1 MQNRKLA
8 IISIILLIIIGS
20 VFIPPS
26 GYSFVSPNL
35 SLAGVIYWIIKRKCP
50 LNNYLIF
57 FLGLLN
63 DLFIGTPIGSSSLF
77 YFLVKE
83 SILLLEIRF
92 KKSGIMFDLL
102 KYIFGITIYFSFVYI
117 FIIIYFSNNPSI
129 DYFLM
134 NYLLT
139 LFIFP
144 VIYITLS
151 WIEAKMM
158 PDLA

>member
-8 IISIILLIIIGS
+8 IISIVILIIISS

-26 GYSFVSPNL
+26 GYSFLSP
-35 SLAGVIYWIIKRKCP
+35 SLPIAGIIYWIIKRKCP

-63 DLFIGTPIGSSSLF
+63 DFFVGTPIGSSSLF
-77 YFLVKE
+77 YFIVKE
-83 SILLLEIRF
+83 SIFLLEIRL
-92 KKSGIMFDLL
+92 KKSGIVFDLV
-102 KYIFGITIYFSFVYI
+102 KYIFGLTVYFSFVYI
-117 FIIIYFSNNPSI
+117 FIIIYFSNYPSI

-139 LFIFP
+139 FFIFP
-144 VIYITLS
+144 VVYITLS
-151 WIEAKMM
+151 WIESKMRQNQV
-158 PDLA
+158 

>member
-1 MQNRKLA
+1 MHNRKLV
-8 IISIILLIIIGS
+8 IISIILLIIIS
-20 VFIPPS
+20 NIFIPPN
-26 GYSFVSPNL
+26 GYSFLSPCF
-35 SLAGVIYWIIKRKCP
+35 SIAGIIYWIIKRKCP

-77 YFLVKE
+77 YFIVKE
-83 SILLLEIRF
+83 SIFLLEIRF
-92 KKSGIMFDLL
+92 KKSGVISDLV
-102 KYIFGITIYFSFVYI
+102 KYVFGLTVYFSFVYI
-117 FIIIYFSNNPSI
+117 FIIIYFANYPSV

-134 NYLLT
+134 SYLLT

-151 WIEAKMM
+151 WIEGKMSQ
-158 PDLA
+158 AET

>member
-8 IISIILLIIIGS
+8 ITSIIILIIIGS

-26 GYSFVSPNL
+26 GYSFVSPGL
-35 SLAGVIYWIIKRKCP
+35 SIAGIIYWIIKRKCP

-77 YFLVKE
+77 YFIVKE
-83 SILLLEIRF
+83 SILLLEIRL
-92 KKSGIMFDLL
+92 KKSGIIFDLV
-102 KYIFGITIYFSFVYI
+102 KYIFGLTVYFSSVYI
-117 FIIIYFSNNPSI
+117 FIIFYFANYPSI
-129 DYFLM
+129 GYFLM

-144 VIYITLS
+144 IIYITLS
-151 WIEAKMM
+151 WIEAKMRT
-158 PDLA
+158 DLA

>member
-8 IISIILLIIIGS
+8 IVSIISLIIIGS

-26 GYSFVSPNL
+26 GYSFLSPSL
-35 SLAGVIYWIIKRKCP
+35 SIAGIIYWIIKKKCP

-77 YFLVKE
+77 YFIVKE
-83 SILLLEIRF
+83 SIFLLKTRL
-92 KKSGIMFDLL
+92 KKSGIIFDLV
-102 KYIFGITIYFSFVYI
+102 KYIFGLTVYFSSVYI
-117 FIIIYFSNNPSI
+117 FIIFYFANYPSI

-144 VIYITLS
+144 LIYVTLS
-151 WIEAKMM
+151 WIEAKIM

>member
-26 GYSFVSPNL
+26 GYSFLSPSL
-35 SLAGVIYWIIKRKCP
+35 SIAGIIYWIIKRKCP

-63 DLFIGTPIGSSSLF
+63 DMFTGTPLGSSSLL
-77 YFLVKE
+77 YFIVKE
-83 SILLLEIRF
+83 SIFLLEIRQ
-92 KKSGIMFDLL
+92 KKSGITADLV
-102 KYIFGITIYFSFVYI
+102 KYIYGLTIYFSFIYI
-117 FIIIYFSNNPSI
+117 FIIIYFDNYPSL

-134 NYLLT
+134 SFLLT
-139 LFIFP
+139 LFVFP
-144 VIYITLS
+144 IIYITLNWVES
-151 WIEAKMM
+151 KMTQNQV
-158 PDLA
+158 

>member
-8 IISIILLIIIGS
+8 IISIVILIIISS

-117 FIIIYFSNNPSI
+117 FIIIYFSSYTSI
-129 DYFLM
+129 NYFLM
-134 NYLLT
+134 SYLLT

-144 VIYITLS
+144 IIYITLS
-151 WIEAKMM
+151 WIESKMRQNQV
-158 PDLA
+158 

>member
-8 IISIILLIIIGS
+8 ITSITILIIIGS

-26 GYSFVSPNL
+26 GYSFLSPNL
-35 SLAGVIYWIIKRKCP
+35 SIAGIIYWIIKKKCP

-63 DLFIGTPIGSSSLF
+63 DFFIGTPLGSSSLF
-77 YFLVKE
+77 YFIVKE
-83 SILLLEIRF
+83 SIFLLEIKL
-92 KKSGIMFDLL
+92 KKSGIIFDLL
-102 KYIFGITIYFSFVYI
+102 KYIFGLTVYFSLVYI
-117 FIIIYFSNNPSI
+117 FIIIYFANYPSI

-144 VIYITLS
+144 VIYIILS
-151 WIEAKMM
+151 WIEGKMKQ
-158 PDLA
+158 DLA

>member
-8 IISIILLIIIGS
+8 IISIVILIIISS

-35 SLAGVIYWIIKRKCP
+35 SLAGVIYWTIKRKCP

-117 FIIIYFSNNPSI
+117 FIIIYFSSYTSI
-129 DYFLM
+129 NYFLM
-134 NYLLT
+134 SYLLT

-144 VIYITLS
+144 IIYITLS
-151 WIEAKMM
+151 WIESKMKQNQV
-158 PDLA
+158 

>member
-1 MQNRKLA
+1 MQNRNLA
-8 IISIILLIIIGS
+8 ILSIVLLIIIGS

-26 GYSFVSPNL
+26 GYSFLSPSL
-35 SLAGVIYWIIKRKCP
+35 SIAGMIYWIIKKKSP

-63 DLFIGTPIGSSSLF
+63 DLFIGTPVGSSSLF
-77 YFLVKE
+77 YFIVKE
-83 SILLLEIRF
+83 SFFLLEIKL
-92 KKSGIMFDLL
+92 KKNGIIFDLV
-102 KYIFGITIYFSFVYI
+102 KYIYGLTVYYSFVYI
-117 FIIIYFSNNPSI
+117 FIIVYFSNYPSI

-134 NYLLT
+134 SYLLT

-151 WIEAKMM
+151 WIEVKIRQDQA
-158 PDLA
+158 

>member
-8 IISIILLIIIGS
+8 IISIVILIIISS

-117 FIIIYFSNNPSI
+117 FIIIYFSSYTSI
-129 DYFLM
+129 NYFLM
-134 NYLLT
+134 SYLLT

-144 VIYITLS
+144 IIYITLS
-151 WIEAKMM
+151 WIESKMKQNQV
-158 PDLA
+158 